1 MSWMEALLLE
11 CQVAVQDFSSVVEML
26 VKEKFTKV
34 SNCHCTVSMH
44 VNTYI
49 TFKGIDSFNLSRMT
63 DVVCMYLA
71 LTNLSYVI
79 SFIALAGVL

>member
-1 MSWMEALLLE
+1 MRLIELGYWPATPSRPGLAFSQAFMSWMEALLLE
-11 CQVAVQDFSSVVEML
+11 CQVDVQDFSSAVEMF

-49 TFKGIDSFNLSRMT
+49 TFKGIDSFNLS
-63 DVVCMYLA
+63 
-71 LTNLSYVI
+71 
-79 SFIALAGVL
+79 